1 MRRVTAMEG
10 AAGRERKGLR
20 EAARADTL
28 TRLSLKLARRPST
41 APTRSLNSRGTGG
54 GWMSVV
60 QAVHGG
66 RANAKAVSMLREIR
80 VMASTRCLQ
89 THTAIVLCARSD
101 SIPSPSLSLS
111 LTLSPS
117 LVLCETHTHANSI
130 CTPRR
135 RVCTSHRFE
144 STAPGQP
151 FSSSSMACCAQ
162 WHFFS
167 GTPLPNHLWVAN

>member
-1 MRRVTAMEG
+1 MRRVTAMEA

-66 RANAKAVSMLREIR
+66 RAKAKAVSMLREIR

-89 THTAIVLCARSD
+89 THTEIVLCARSG

-111 LTLSPS
+111 RSFLWFC
-117 LVLCETHTHANSI
+117 VRHTREAQKLENQKSESDVNRRFKFSCWLGTGFYWGCHA
-130 CTPRR
+130 
-135 RVCTSHRFE
+135 
-144 STAPGQP
+144 P
-151 FSSSSMACCAQ
+151 FS
-162 WHFFS
+162 
-167 GTPLPNHLWVAN
+167 TL